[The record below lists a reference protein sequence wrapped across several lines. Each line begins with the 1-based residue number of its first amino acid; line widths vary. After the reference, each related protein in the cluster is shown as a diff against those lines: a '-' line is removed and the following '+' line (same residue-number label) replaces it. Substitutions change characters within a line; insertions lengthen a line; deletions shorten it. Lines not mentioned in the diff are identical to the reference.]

1 MVHCQANTSIN
12 INENMCEEMWKEKQK
27 CDYTVELGI
36 NAKEEIYVRFTII
49 IIIRL

>member
-12 INENMCEEMWKEKQK
+12 INEKTCKEMWKKKQK

-36 NAKEEIYVRFTII
+36 NAKEEIYVRLTII
-49 IIIRL
+49 IIVKL